1 MGKGIYALVAII
13 RTEGQ
18 VNRMSDDLI
27 SRKAVIEENVD
38 KVRVSSAEI
47 VVHGTKENPYYE
59 IEYFDLSDNEI
70 HIGFSSYK
78 LDFVFEYL
86 EKYFDIVNEENKSD
100 QVQDYHSDDL
110 ISRKAVIYILENMIF
125 EVGKDLSKSYLLQ
138 DARER
143 IIRLNAAFDKEKVI
157 EELKGEIELCVTH
170 PLYPGKYIK
179 KNRAIEIVEK
189 GGIE

>member
-1 MGKGIYALVAII
+1 
-13 RTEGQ
+13 
-18 VNRMSDDLI
+18 MSDDLI